1 MTNDEHSEDAAR
13 LDDGGRAGVM
23 DAIEADPQLRAIL
36 REVRQG
42 MEQDAAHDE
51 AHLLRVARWTVR
63 LGRDEGVDERLAIA
77 AALLHDVVNVPKTH
91 PNRSRA
97 SELSA
102 DVARDVLS
110 SLGFDAADVE
120 DVAEAIRD
128 HSFSRGAVPQTAL
141 GRALQDA
148 DRLEALG
155 ALGTFR
161 CIATGVRF
169 GADFFHADDPWAAH
183 RPLEDGR
190 YSVDH
195 FFTKL
200 LRLPPTL
207 LTAAGR
213 AEAERRARAMVALL
227 RQLSDELG
235 EPLSDEHVAMLLH

>member
-1 MTNDEHSEDAAR
+1 MNLQSNETRQMGGGEASAVLEIIAG
-13 LDDGGRAGVM
+13 DG
-23 DAIEADPQLRAIL
+23 QLRAVL
-36 REVRQG
+36 GEVRRR

-63 LGRDEGVDERLAIA
+63 LGETEGVDPRLAVA

-102 DVARDVLS
+102 DAARDVLGA
-110 SLGFDAADVE
+110 LGFPAAEVE
-120 DVAEAIRD
+120 VVAEAIRD
-128 HSFSRGAVPQTAL
+128 HSFSRGAVPATPL

-155 ALGTFR
+155 ALGVFR

-169 GADFFHADDPWAAH
+169 GADFFHAADPWACG
-183 RPLEDGR
+183 RPLDDGH

-213 AEAERRARAMVALL
+213 AEAERRAASMVALL
-227 RQLSDELG
+227 RQLADELG
-235 EPLSDEHVAMLLH
+235 EPLPEGLLAAPRG